1 MCFRGLPHGFSS
13 FFPSRPTNMKEF
25 DLASLLQQST
35 SFSLKQQLSY
45 VWRLSVPGILAQ
57 ISSIIMQYIDAAMV
71 GSLGAEAS
79 AAIGLVASS
88 TWLFGGL
95 SHAVGMGFSVQI
107 AQATGAGDKQK
118 AKDILRQGILTGAL
132 VSVLLAV
139 IGIAISGRL
148 PIWLGGATEIQE
160 DASRYFLVFMFF
172 LPLMQNFFMLGASL
186 QCAGNM
192 KIPSVLNVLMCALDV
207 VFNFFFIFILKWGV
221 LGAALGSAASM
232 AVVALLMI
240 YFTCFSSPALNL
252 RQKGSWRIR
261 SETLRT
267 ARNISLPMGFEQCA
281 LCGAYV
287 MSTKIIAPLG
297 TIALAA
303 HSFSITAESLC
314 YMPGYGIGEAATTLV
329 GQSIGAKRTD
339 LAKRFAWLTTA
350 MGMCVMA
357 TMGIIMYAVCP
368 AVFRF
373 LTPDTNVRAL
383 GTLALRSELWAEALY
398 GAAIVVSGALRGAGD
413 TLVPSIM
420 NLVSMWG
427 VRLSLSYFLTQRMG
441 LRGAWIAMATELC
454 FRGSIFLIRLKRE
467 KWLHAKR

>member
-1 MCFRGLPHGFSS
+1 
-13 FFPSRPTNMKEF
+13 MKEF
-25 DLASLLQQST
+25 DLSALLQEHT
-35 SFSLKQQLSY
+35 EFSLRQQLSY

-71 GSLGAEAS
+71 GSLGAAPS

-118 AKDILRQGILTGAL
+118 AKDILRQEIVVGAAI
-132 VSVLLAV
+132 SFVLAA
-139 IGIAISGRL
+139 IGIAISGSL
-148 PIWLGGATEIQE
+148 PIWLGGSAEIQK
-160 DASRYFLVFMFF
+160 DASVYFLVFALF

-192 KIPSVLNVLMCALDV
+192 KIPGILNALMCFLDV
-207 VFNFFFIFILKWGV
+207 AFNFIFIFVCKLGV
-221 LGAALGSAASM
+221 LGAALGSAA
-232 AVVALLMI
+232 ALVVVAVAMI
-240 YFTCFSSPALNL
+240 YFTCVASPALNL
-252 RQKGSWRIR
+252 RQKGSWIPRA
-261 SETLRT
+261 ETLRT
-267 ARNISLPMGFEQCA
+267 ARKVSLPMGFEQIA

-297 TIALAA
+297 TIAIAA

-339 LAKRFAWLTTA
+339 LAKRFAWLTVA

-357 TMGIIMYAVCP
+357 TTGIVMYALCP
-368 AVFRF
+368 AIFRF
-373 LTPDTNVRAL
+373 LTPDADVRSL
-383 GTLALRSELWAEALY
+383 GILVLRTELWAEAFY
-398 GAAIVVSGALRGAGD
+398 AAAIVISGGLRGAGD

-427 VRLSLSYFLTQRMG
+427 VRLTLSYVLTKKMG
-441 LRGAWIAMATELC
+441 LQGAWIAMATELC
-454 FRGSIFLIRLKRE
+454 FRGCIFLFRLKRE
-467 KWLHAKR
+467 KWLKAKR